1 LSEFGYTT
9 VGHVSAD
16 VLADGSRVPGGSA
29 FYSALQAARLGL
41 RTLVITQ
48 GVAGEIEELLEPY
61 RSELELQVLPTLQT
75 TTLQTSGWGAGR
87 RQRMLAWAGP
97 MEAQLTLSTSI
108 LHLAPIARETP
119 VAWHGSAEF
128 VGLTPQGLL
137 RDWQGEGAEVRLLE
151 SELVRERP
159 PRNCA
164 ALVVGENE
172 RASAAGVIAAALA
185 GGAVVAV
192 TDGPSATS
200 LLLPDGRQSEVPV
213 PAIADPRDDIGAGDV
228 FASAFF
234 VALADGESPRRAANF
249 ATAAAAVRMGGEGPQ
264 AIGERRAIEDRLRA
278 VA

>member
-1 LSEFGYTT
+1 MSEFGYTT
-9 VGHVSAD
+9 VGHVTVD

-159 PRNCA
+159 PAQLR
-164 ALVVGENE
+164 GIGGGRE
-172 RASAAGVIAAALA
+172 RA
-185 GGAVVAV
+185 
-192 TDGPSATS
+192 
-200 LLLPDGRQSEVPV
+200 
-213 PAIADPRDDIGAGDV
+213 
-228 FASAFF
+228 
-234 VALADGESPRRAANF
+234 
-249 ATAAAAVRMGGEGPQ
+249 
-264 AIGERRAIEDRLRA
+264 GERRRGDRRGACGRRCGGGDGRA
-278 VA
+278 VGDEPAAPRR